1 MPPSKARKTTGAAP
15 LRPAD
20 GGYRKGEETRNRIL
34 LAALEVFGN
43 NGFETVTTRQIAEAA
58 GINLPGLTYYFGNK
72 EGLYLACA
80 QSIVASFREGVGATA
95 TEAMVALRKPMDA
108 TGARKLLKQL
118 LAVLARFLLSSS
130 TDQGRTLFVR
140 REIASPGPAFEILY
154 TELWLPGIEV
164 TAQLLNRA
172 TSGRLSEPAS
182 KVRAIMMIASLTGFQ
197 SGRRVIARA
206 AGDTDQ
212 VEEVIA
218 ALHEQIDAL
227 ASI

>member
-1 MPPSKARKTTGAAP
+1 MPPSKARKTARTIP

-20 GGYRKGEETRNRIL
+20 GGYRKGEETRTRIL
-34 LAALEVFGN
+34 RAALEVFGN

-58 GINLPGLTYYFGNK
+58 GINLPALTYYFGNK

-80 QSIVASFREGVGATA
+80 RSIVDTFREGVGRVAS
-95 TEAMVALRKPMDA
+95 EAMIALRQPMDA
-108 TGARKLLKQL
+108 ANARKLLKQL
-118 LAVLARFLLSSS
+118 LTALARFLLASSS
-130 TDQGRTLFVR
+130 DQGRTLFVR

-154 TELWLPGIEV
+154 GELWQPGIEL

-172 TSGRLSEPAS
+172 TSGRLSEPAG

-206 AGDTDQ
+206 AGDADQ
-212 VEEVIA
+212 VEEVIS